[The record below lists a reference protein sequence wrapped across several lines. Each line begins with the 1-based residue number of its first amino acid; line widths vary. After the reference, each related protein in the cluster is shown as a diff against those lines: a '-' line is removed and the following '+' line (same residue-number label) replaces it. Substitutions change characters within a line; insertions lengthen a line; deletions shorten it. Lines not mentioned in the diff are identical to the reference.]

1 MPRIRWL
8 LNVMIALAVLGSFA
22 VVRGESASAQESV
35 ALGDAVSV
43 SNEEGDTLG
52 SIAVTEVTDPY
63 EAFDPNSPPEPG
75 SRYVALTV
83 AFDAD
88 AGERFDIEP
97 RSIVLQDDAG
107 FLWNQSSFVVPDDA
121 VVPELSSDTLAP
133 GSRVSGVV
141 VFPVPD
147 ERAPARVFYQPASS
161 RLVDLADLANE
172 ASPTIGEAVP
182 IVDSEGG
189 TGSVTVTEVAD
200 PFDAFEATQPPPVD
214 ARFVLVTLAYENTG
228 DGRYFIEPYGLAL
241 RDADGNLWSS
251 TSVTRPDETEVVPDL
266 NRTQLAPGDRLSGV
280 VGFVVPVGVEL
291 SGVYASPTSGQ
302 LVLLADI
309 RPGVE
314 PAGEVE
320 EAAATPSAL
329 LDDDAAAALTD
340 SCVDVEQWLATA
352 QERIDV
358 VQGIDLDNVTL
369 EDVAMLAEAA
379 PRYAELAHMQL
390 EEDAPEALD
399 AVDAALAATFS
410 EYADVVDQLLG
421 ATAPG
426 NDPIQEITEAL
437 QSLDEAGLRLQQ
449 IETEAERIAGECGLM
464 GAAP

>member
-8 LNVMIALAVLGSFA
+8 LHAMIAFALLGSFA
-22 VVRGESASAQESV
+22 VVGGESASSQEGA
-35 ALGDAVSV
+35 ALGDAVPV
-43 SNEEGDTLG
+43 SNEEGDALG
-52 SIAVTEVTDPY
+52 SIAVTEVADPY

-147 ERAPARVFYQPASS
+147 ERAPARVFYQPESS
-161 RLVDLADLANE
+161 RLVDLADLSNMPA
-172 ASPTIGEAVP
+172 PTVGESVP
-182 IVDSEGG
+182 LVDSEGG

-200 PFDAFEATQPPPVD
+200 PFEAFDATQPPPVD
-214 ARFVLVTLAYENTG
+214 ARYVLVTLAYENTG
-228 DGRYFIEPYGLAL
+228 DGRFFIEPFGLVL

-251 TSVTRPDETEVVPDL
+251 TSVTRPDESEIVPDL

-280 VGFVVPVGVEL
+280 VGFVVPVGVEPN
-291 SGVYASPTSGQ
+291 GVYAAPTSGQ

-314 PAGEVE
+314 PATQE
-320 EAAATPSAL
+320 EESAATPVAA
-329 LDDDAAAALTD
+329 LDDDATAALTE

-358 VQGIDLDNVTL
+358 IQGIDLENMTL
-369 EDVAMLAEAA
+369 EDVAMLAEEA
-379 PRYAELAHMQL
+379 PRYAEFAQMQL
-390 EEDAPEALD
+390 EEEAPEALD
-399 AVDAALAATFS
+399 AVNAALTATFG
-410 EYADVVDQLLG
+410 EYAAVVDQLMG

-426 NDPIQEITEAL
+426 NDPIQEIAEAL
-437 QSLDEAGLRLQQ
+437 QSLDAAGLRLQQ
-449 IETEAERIAGECGLM
+449 VEAEAAKIASECGLP
-464 GAAP
+464 GVG